1 MCTHTSAHAHT
12 CMLRVRQV
20 HMWVRTHVP
29 CARACV
35 NSLLHRH
42 VHAHTHDCVHTVG
55 THARVHRQTGMRMH
69 TQTIAHTQLG
79 HMHVCTCAHA
89 NSHTVSPYACD
100 CHSHANTH
108 TYAHM
113 SAYSC
118 TLTCTLVHAQR
129 KAHTPNAVSNTL
141 TNAPVD
147 IHTHA
152 HMGAWDVRLTL
163 TTNANMDKQRH
174 THTDT
179 HRCKITSP
187 CDF

>member
-1 MCTHTSAHAHT
+1 
-12 CMLRVRQV
+12 
-20 HMWVRTHVP
+20 
-29 CARACV
+29 
-35 NSLLHRH
+35 
-42 VHAHTHDCVHTVG
+42 
-55 THARVHRQTGMRMH
+55 
-69 TQTIAHTQLG
+69 
-79 HMHVCTCAHA
+79 
-89 NSHTVSPYACD
+89 
-100 CHSHANTH
+100 
-108 TYAHM
+108 M

-129 KAHTPNAVSNTL
+129 KAHTLNAVRNTL